1 LRALSGPGTHP
12 LGPRLIAGMGHTQP
26 APALRREVLGLS
38 LATPIAFS
46 ADLAGN
52 EQRLAVLSR
61 FSVGL
66 IEVGPVALDSNRPA
80 RFARAIDPQT
90 IRVDVTGCLPV
101 RVLLEDLRTAGRV
114 PARVMARLAHRPGA
128 DAGTAAA
135 ERRTLIALLAPHV
148 DAFSLAPPPAEWDM
162 WAWAAHIAQVQ
173 DAAAQHGRPLF
184 AGVTV
189 DDLALAESQLESAY
203 AVGVR
208 GFLICNGLS
217 QTPSLL
223 HRELNAVFDHRARPS
238 DGCLATP
245 ALTGNPVATA
255 SRQLGPAALEPA
267 KRLIRRMR
275 ARYGSE
281 GVRIVAAAGATE
293 PAQAL
298 DLLAAGADVCG
309 LDSGLVF
316 SEPELPKQISVAL
329 SAERDRRRETEDV
342 RQSGGRADAC
352 PERGPQSAAAGLP
365 GLAPPLPARLTA
377 P

>member
-1 LRALSGPGTHP
+1 
-12 LGPRLIAGMGHTQP
+12 MEHTLP
-26 APALRREVLGLS
+26 APALRRAVLGLS
-38 LATPIAFS
+38 LATPVAFS

-52 EQRLAVLSR
+52 EQQLAALSR
-61 FSVGL
+61 FGVGL
-66 IEVGPVALDSNRPA
+66 IEVGPVALDSHQAA
-80 RFARAIDPQT
+80 RFARATDTQT
-90 IRVDVTGCLPV
+90 IRVDVAGCRPV
-101 RVLLEDLRTAGRV
+101 RALLEDLRTAGRV
-114 PARVMARLAHRPGA
+114 PAPVMARLAHHPGL
-128 DAGTAAA
+128 DAGAAA
-135 ERRTLIALLAPHV
+135 GERRALIALLAPNV
-148 DAFSLAPPPAEWDM
+148 DAFSLAPPPVEWDM

-173 DAAAQHGRPLF
+173 DTAAQHGRPLL

-217 QTPSLL
+217 QTPSLP

-245 ALTGNPVATA
+245 ALMGRAAMTA
-255 SRQLGPAALEPA
+255 SRQLGPAALEPTQ
-267 KRLIRRMR
+267 RLIRRMR

-281 GVRIVAAAGATE
+281 GVRIMAAAGATE

-309 LDSGLVF
+309 LDSGLVL
-316 SEPELPKQISVAL
+316 SGPELPDRINEAL
-329 SAERDRRRETEDV
+329 SVEQDRSRETEDV
-342 RQSGGRADAC
+342 RRGGSRTGAN
-352 PERGPQSAAAGLP
+352 PEGGPQSAAAGLP